1 MKQAKKIEK
10 KIPFKEKISRL
21 IDVIMPNLTRA
32 SVGPDA
38 AQLAY
43 FILLSIIPMIL
54 ILTNVVLL
62 LPLETAEVLDIVRDL
77 MPADVFQVIE
87 PTLESNL
94 ESGSG
99 GAISIGVLAAFWSA
113 GKVVSALRKSL
124 DEIYGAME
132 KANFLVDRVLS
143 VLVMFA
149 IILLGSLGLFT
160 FMFGEHI
167 LLFIQSIIGT
177 RLPFIDLFLVLRW
190 IVVAVLLPIVFIV
203 VYHFVPNHHIKL
215 KYAWPGAIFSSI
227 GIIILSEFFT
237 LYISLAGGD
246 AVANATFGAFIAL
259 MIFLYFLNMIIL
271 FGGVL
276 NAIVY
281 EWQTYQSVAEFER
294 EYNRQQEVENSDW
307 PGYPQEWETTILRRK
322 LYKASYLKK
331 QNITQFTE
339 IEGMTTQ
346 NDHE

>member
-1 MKQAKKIEK
+1 MTVQMKQAKKIEK

-167 LLFIQSIIGT
+167 LHYRNSF
-177 RLPFIDLFLVLRW
+177 
-190 IVVAVLLPIVFIV
+190 
-203 VYHFVPNHHIKL
+203 
-215 KYAWPGAIFSSI
+215 AI
-227 GIIILSEFFT
+227 
-237 LYISLAGGD
+237 Y
-246 AVANATFGAFIAL
+246 
-259 MIFLYFLNMIIL
+259 
-271 FGGVL
+271 
-276 NAIVY
+276 
-281 EWQTYQSVAEFER
+281 
-294 EYNRQQEVENSDW
+294 
-307 PGYPQEWETTILRRK
+307 
-322 LYKASYLKK
+322 
-331 QNITQFTE
+331 
-339 IEGMTTQ
+339 
-346 NDHE
+346 